1 MSQENI
7 QEITQAAIDLGFA
20 QEKGFDAAKLGTCLQ
35 CGTCSSSCPTYFAMD
50 VPPRKLWRMVTLGL
64 KDDIARSSTFW
75 LCTACHSCTVRCPR
89 GIPVSDSMRQIR
101 EWVLGEGVQET
112 PRALA
117 MLSDMIVRS
126 HNMKGDD
133 NESRLIWS
141 ENLPGGLQS
150 QASWPL
156 KPQAEV
162 VWYVGCVSSFYPMA
176 YKIPQA
182 MVQILGRSG
191 VDFTLLGGQ
200 EWCCGFPLYT
210 AGMSDRVHELAAHNL
225 ERVRATGARVL
236 VSTCASCYHT
246 WKHLYPEML
255 PDFPKDLEVLHA
267 TEYMARLIESGRLKL
282 GPVERVVTYHDP
294 CDLGKRS
301 GIYDE
306 PRYVLNSIPGVE
318 LREMAS
324 IRQNSLCCGGGGNVE
339 AFSPDTVDEA
349 SGRRLQQAQATGAQ
363 YIVSACQQCMR
374 TLHNGARSHKIRV
387 RAIDISQLVLESVTV
402 EGTAAAE

>member
-1 MSQENI
+1 MNQESL
-7 QEITQAAIDLGFA
+7 QEITETSIDLSFA
-20 QEKGFDAAKLGTCLQ
+20 EEKGFDATKLGTCLQ

-50 VPPRKLWRMVTLGL
+50 IPPRKLWRMVTLGL
-64 KDDIARSSTFW
+64 KEEIARSSTFW

-89 GIPVSDSMRQIR
+89 GIPVSESMRQIR
-101 EWVLGEGVQET
+101 EWVLSEGVQET
-112 PRALA
+112 PRALS
-117 MLSDMIVRS
+117 MLSDMIVQS

-141 ENLPGGLQS
+141 ENLPDGLGE
-150 QASWPL
+150 L
-156 KPQAEV
+156 KSQAEV
-162 VWYVGCVSSFYPMA
+162 LWYVGCVSSFYPMA

-210 AGMSDRVHELAAHNL
+210 GGMSDRVPELAAHNL
-225 ERVRATGARVL
+225 ERVRATGAKTL

-255 PDFPKDLEVLHA
+255 PDFPEDLEVLHA
-267 TEYMARLIESGRLKL
+267 TEYMARLIDGGQLKL
-282 GPVERVVTYHDP
+282 GPIAERSGEKRVITYHDP

-301 GIYDE
+301 GVYDA

-318 LREMAS
+318 LREMANH
-324 IRQNSLCCGGGGNVE
+324 RQNSLCCGGGGNVE
-339 AFSPDTVDEA
+339 AFSPDAVSEA
-349 SGRRLQQAQATGAQ
+349 SGRRLRQAQATGAR
-363 YIVSACQQCMR
+363 YVVSACQQCMR
-374 TLHNGARSHKIRV
+374 TLYNGARKHKIRV
-387 RAIDISQLVLESVTV
+387 RAIDISQLVLESVEAV
-402 EGTAAAE
+402 E